1 MFISALG
8 GASSFKKSIIL
19 PYHFTN
25 SRAMNGSTLSH
36 ANRRLTKENSQL
48 ESRTKRRKGGVRG
61 RRGNEGGG
69 EGEVK
74 RQRRKAVMR

>member
-1 MFISALG
+1 
-8 GASSFKKSIIL
+8 
-19 PYHFTN
+19 
-25 SRAMNGSTLSH
+25 MNGSTLSH